1 MAKSKSVSKTSM
13 DGLANQTPAEMIA
26 EANRLLGSQKMQ
38 PTGSVVDDLN
48 KRVKSYCGMFP
59 DSLESL
65 ARQAASDLRLK
76 EVSMSILG
84 KLFKSDKGYI
94 EELEKENER
103 LQFIVDS
110 LCSCIENPQDEQYL
124 LTDKNCPIH
133 GKEIDET
140 D

>member
-13 DGLANQTPAEMIA
+13 DGLANQTPAEMID

-76 EVSMSILG
+76 EVFGLG
-84 KLFKSDKGYI
+84 DSNIVHFMDDKGNKYALNTAFPDYAVAGASVPLMVFI
-94 EELEKENER
+94 EE
-103 LQFIVDS
+103 D
-110 LCSCIENPQDEQYL
+110 
-124 LTDKNCPIH
+124 
-133 GKEIDET
+133 
-140 D
+140 